1 MDLQSIIIAL
11 IAAAGGGTLSTIAT
25 LLVTRKE
32 AARKLFAEATL
43 AESDAARVVV
53 EIWEKTGR
61 YMESRIAALEAEV
74 VDLRAKRTDRE
85 ERIAAME
92 GELRELRMERKDN
105 LNTIKAQQNRNAEQ
119 NNVIASLRAG
129 MESKNIEFATLIEA
143 KNCEIANLNNEI
155 ATLNAEIADL
165 TSRVR
170 VLEQNRENR
179 ASP

>member
-1 MDLQSIIIAL
+1 MDWTTIIVAI
-11 IAAAGGGTLSTIAT
+11 ISAAGGGTLSTIIT
-25 LLVTRKE
+25 ILVTRKG

-61 YMESRIAALEAEV
+61 YMENRIAALEKEV
-74 VDLRAKRTDRE
+74 VELRKGRTDRE

-105 LNTIKAQQNRNAEQ
+105 QHTIKAQQNRNEEQ
-119 NNVIASLRAG
+119 NNIIASLRAG

-143 KNCEIANLNNEI
+143 KNCEIATLNGEI
-155 ATLNAEIADL
+155 ATLNVEIADL
-165 TSRVR
+165 TNRVR
-170 VLEQNRENR
+170 VLEQNREKKV
-179 ASP
+179 SP